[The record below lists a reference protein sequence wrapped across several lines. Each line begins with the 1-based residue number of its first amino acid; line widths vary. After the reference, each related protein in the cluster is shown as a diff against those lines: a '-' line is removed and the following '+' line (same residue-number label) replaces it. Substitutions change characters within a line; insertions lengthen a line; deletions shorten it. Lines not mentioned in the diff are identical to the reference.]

1 MCLLSKHTSF
11 VLQSAAK
18 LDFLDPVLATAYDI
32 QDQVHSDQVIK
43 NVPNNLAL
51 VYSLFADLGPNVLVE
66 IKLIDFLVFI
76 KEIKGAFDEIKQESR
91 QFRQAFSRE
100 L

>member
-1 MCLLSKHTSF
+1 M
-11 VLQSAAK
+11 
-18 LDFLDPVLATAYDI
+18 
-32 QDQVHSDQVIK
+32 
-43 NVPNNLAL
+43 PNNLAL

-91 QFRQAFSRE
+91 QFR
-100 L
+100 